1 MAQPNKLN
9 EGSEF
14 TIPLKNLIALIA
26 FTGIAVWLFFCI
38 TESLIFIERELLTHW
53 EEIEENDDWI
63 DEWSPPASVQQTT
76 KDVQKLK
83 TEMEMLRLELEYL
96 KATVYK
102 K

>member
-1 MAQPNKLN
+1 MANKLN

-26 FTGIAVWLFFCI
+26 VTGIAVWGYFGI
-38 TESLIFIERELLTHW
+38 TERLTFIEHNQDLMIV
-53 EEIEENDDWI
+53 EIEENDNWI

-76 KDVQKLK
+76 ADVQKLK
-83 TEMEMLRLELEYL
+83 TEMEVLRLELEYL

>member
-1 MAQPNKLN
+1 MANKLN

-26 FTGIAVWLFFCI
+26 FTGIAVWGYFGI
-38 TESLIFIERELLTHW
+38 TERLTFIEHNQDLMIV
-53 EEIEENDDWI
+53 EIEENDNWI
-63 DEWSPPASVQQTT
+63 DEWTPPASVQQTT
-76 KDVQKLK
+76 VDVQKLK
-83 TEMEMLRLELEYL
+83 TEMEVLRLELEYL